1 MTFSFKRAASSTL
14 AISLGLGL
22 AACGGLAGGEK
33 NYSLNSVNQPVVE
46 RSNYVLDLRT
56 GASGLDAQE
65 EARLADWFDTLDLGY
80 GDRVAIDTP
89 VDNPAVR
96 EDVASVAG
104 RYGILV
110 ADGAPVTQG
119 YVEPGNVR
127 VVVTRSTA
135 YVPNCPNW
143 SDQYGFERDNFTSD
157 GFGCAVNGNIAA
169 MVADPE
175 HLLEGAKGTGETV
188 VMSSNRAID
197 TFRNQEPT
205 GAGGLPAVSSTEG
218 GGN

>member
-1 MTFSFKRAASSTL
+1 MTISFKRAASTAL
-14 AISLGLGL
+14 AVSLGLGL
-22 AACGGLAGGEK
+22 AACGGLDSNNNFA
-33 NYSLNSVNQPVVE
+33 LNSVNQPVVE

-56 GASGLDAQE
+56 AGSGLDATE
-65 EARLADWFDTLDLGY
+65 SARLNDWFQMLDLGY

-96 EDVASVAG
+96 EDVAAVAG

-110 ADGAPVTQG
+110 ADGAPVTPG
-119 YVEPGNVR
+119 YVDPGNVR

-135 YVPNCPNW
+135 HVPGCPDW
-143 SDQYGFERDNFTSD
+143 SDKFGFQQGNHTSD

-175 HLLEGAKGTGETV
+175 HLLHGAEGTGETV
-188 VMSSNRAID
+188 VITSNRAID
-197 TFRNQEPT
+197 TYRDQTPT
-205 GAGGLPAVSSTEG
+205 GAGGLPEISSEG
-218 GGN
+218 N

>member
-1 MTFSFKRAASSTL
+1 MTISFKRAASTAL
-14 AISLGLGL
+14 AVSLGLGL
-22 AACGGLAGGEK
+22 AACGGLDSNNNFA
-33 NYSLNSVNQPVVE
+33 LNSVNQPVVE

-56 GASGLDAQE
+56 AGSGLDATE
-65 EARLADWFDTLDLGY
+65 SARLNDWFQMLDLGY

-96 EDVASVAG
+96 EDVAAVAG

-110 ADGAPVTQG
+110 GDGAPVTPG
-119 YVEPGNVR
+119 YVDPGNVR

-135 YVPNCPNW
+135 HVPGCPDW
-143 SDQYGFERDNFTSD
+143 SDKFGFQQGNHTSD

-175 HLLEGAKGTGETV
+175 HLLHGAEGTGETV
-188 VMSSNRAID
+188 VITSNRAID
-197 TFRNQEPT
+197 TYRDQTPT
-205 GAGGLPAVSSTEG
+205 GAGGLPEISSEG
-218 GGN
+218 N

>member
-1 MTFSFKRAASSTL
+1 MTFSFNRAASSAL

-22 AACGGLAGGEK
+22 AACGGITAGDN

-56 GASGLDAQE
+56 GVAGLDAQE
-65 EARLADWFDTLDLGY
+65 EARLNDWFETLDLGY

-110 ADGAPVTQG
+110 ADGAPITQG

-143 SDQYGFERDNFTSD
+143 SDQYGFKRDNFTSD
-157 GFGCAVNGNIAA
+157 GFGCAVNANIAA

-175 HLLEGAKGTGETV
+175 HLLEGARGTGETV
-188 VMSSNRAID
+188 VMSSNRAIE
-197 TFRNQEPT
+197 TFRNAEPT
-205 GAGGLPAVSSTEG
+205 GAEGLPEVSSSEG
-218 GGN
+218 AN